1 MDKVVGT
8 KMQHYIRKMPKIKAP
23 GPALP
28 VLQGLFVLSA
38 GGHLSLMV

>member
-8 KMQHYIRKMPKIKAP
+8 KMHYIRKMPKIKAP